1 MKQLVTE
8 YYMDPENIRTEI
20 ADWEEDEE
28 DSFFSLK

>member
-8 YYMDPENIRTEI
+8 YYMDPENIRAEI

-28 DSFFSLK
+28 VSFFSLK